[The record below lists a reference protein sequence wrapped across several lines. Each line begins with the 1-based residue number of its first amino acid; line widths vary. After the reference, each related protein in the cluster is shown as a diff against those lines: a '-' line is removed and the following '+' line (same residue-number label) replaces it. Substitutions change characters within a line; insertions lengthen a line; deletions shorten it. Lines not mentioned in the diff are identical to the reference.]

1 MTRKNPKETEGV
13 MKSVLTAYFILVLHA
28 LLIAGLGFLVLFFR
42 GLVNY
47 MLWIFLGGTA
57 LVIISGYLFWRRM
70 KAEGKTLREMLNSPT
85 FRGRTVEVSL
95 LGGLATFKV
104 GNGEAVPAIGDGADG
119 PALQLEAP
127 ASASARV
134 RDLGELARLLENDLI
149 TMDEFNRTK
158 QQLMNG

>member
-1 MTRKNPKETEGV
+1 MARNKPKESEGV

-47 MLWIFLGGTA
+47 MLWIFLGGVV

-70 KAEGKTLREMLNSPT
+70 KAEGKTLREMLGSPM

-95 LGGLATFKV
+95 LGGLATVKM
-104 GNGEAVPAIGDGADG
+104 GNGPAIGDGSDG

-127 ASASARV
+127 ASARV
-134 RDLGELARLLENDLI
+134 RELCELARLLENDLI
-149 TMDEFNRTK
+149 TVDEFNRTK